1 MDASN
6 QTINNAPLLAAIAR
20 MQTEG
25 SRESREAVLDL
36 VISSAQFLAPV
47 TIIEH
52 AKDTYGEDTAIQ
64 FQLLQN
70 QSGQPFFPAFT
81 GWEELMGCGSQTG
94 EPHLGTHAWPT
105 MNSALI
111 SVMEDEKAVE
121 FLSRLRKLD
130 EENPLQGIRAFTWK
144 VEEMI

>member
-1 MDASN
+1 MEASK
-6 QTINNAPLLAAIAR
+6 QPINNTDLLTAIER
-20 MQTEG
+20 MNREN

-47 TIIEH
+47 TIITN

-81 GWEELMGCGSQTG
+81 GWEELRKLCGPKNQQTLVLTFDDYARMILQDNRAAGFVLDPFGSCLSFERGMVEHLVARKQSQTQ
-94 EPHLGTHAWPT
+94 A
-105 MNSALI
+105 
-111 SVMEDEKAVE
+111 
-121 FLSRLRKLD
+121 
-130 EENPLQGIRAFTWK
+130 
-144 VEEMI
+144 

>member
-1 MDASN
+1 MKAVFMACN
-6 QTINNAPLLAAIAR
+6 QS
-20 MQTEG
+20 MYD
-25 SRESREAVLDL
+25 AVLELMNDMGL
-36 VISSAQFLAPV
+36 R
-47 TIIEH
+47 
-52 AKDTYGEDTAIQ
+52 G
-64 FQLLQN
+64 
-70 QSGQPFFPAFT
+70 FT

-94 EPHLGTHAWPT
+94 EPHLGNHAWPT

-111 SVMEDEKAVE
+111 SVMEDDKAAE